1 MTDEEAVAAEA
12 PGSVWSLRILWP
24 SLPGEGELKKEAGA
38 HLSLNTPEEGGRGSG
53 LQLEAGPL
61 GLKHFCFS
69 FKEGCSRSS
78 PHTTKSKSCFDLS
91 ITGVYEPV

>member
-1 MTDEEAVAAEA
+1 MVAAEA
-12 PGSVWSLRILWP
+12 PGSLWSQHIFWRL
-24 SLPGEGELKKEAGA
+24 LPGKEELGKEAGA

-69 FKEGCSRSS
+69 FKEGCSKSS
-78 PHTTKSKSCFDLS
+78 PYTTKSKSCFDFS
-91 ITGVYEPV
+91 FTGVYEPV